1 MYTRLDL
8 DRILQR
14 LLLLL
19 LLLLLLRQQGLLTP
33 GDLLIL
39 LFRKGALS
47 LRTDMLLSVRWMLLL
62 LLR

>member
-14 LLLLL
+14 LLLL